1 MSFTGKTCVVT
12 GGANGIGRCIV
23 EKFAAA
29 GANVAFIDVDA
40 AAGRKLAKAIGS
52 QAYFMKGDI
61 AKERVLSRFSNRVL
75 DRFDTVDCII
85 NNAAISR
92 RGIFSGCSY
101 DDFLYVQQVGVVAPY
116 MLASLFLGAYGK
128 GASIV
133 NISST
138 RAFISQPDTESYTA
152 AKGGISALTHALAI
166 SLSGQVR
173 VNAISPGW
181 IDSSAYYQEG
191 KAGASQH
198 AEADRQQHPAGRVGT
213 PEDIAALA
221 LFLCGPDASFI
232 TGQNIIVDGGMTR
245 QMIYHDDHGWS
256 FDPNPGF

>member
-1 MSFTGKTCVVT
+1 MSFTGKTCVIT

-29 GANVAFIDVDA
+29 GANVAFIDIDN
-40 AAGRKLAKAIGS
+40 AAGRKLAKEIGS
-52 QAYFMKGDI
+52 RAFFMNGDI
-61 AKERVLSRFSNRVL
+61 AKERTLTKFADRIL
-75 DRFDTVDCII
+75 DRFGSVDYLV
-85 NNAAISR
+85 NNAMVSK

-101 DDFLYVQQVGVVAPY
+101 DDFLYVQRLGVVAPY

-128 GASIV
+128 EAAIV
-133 NISST
+133 NISSA
-138 RAFISQPDTESYTA
+138 RAHMSQPDTESYSA
-152 AKGGISALTHALAI
+152 AKGGINALTHALAA
-166 SLSGQVR
+166 SLAGQVR

-181 IDSSAYYQEG
+181 IDTAAFSGDSAQP
-191 KAGASQH
+191 SQH
-198 AEADRQQHPAGRVGT
+198 SNADSMQHPAGRVGT

-221 LFLCGPDASFI
+221 LFLCGPEAGFI
-232 TGQNIIVDGGMTR
+232 TGQDFVVDGGMTK